1 MFTLF
6 LRGSFA
12 LMDPAGNTGFF
23 QWVQRVMSVACNW
36 LISIHVVC
44 FDYD

>member
-1 MFTLF
+1 MLF
-6 LRGSFA
+6 YAGAVMEPS
-12 LMDPAGNTGFF
+12 GNTGFF
-23 QWVQRVMSVACNW
+23 QWVQKVTSVGCNW